1 MTIVSRMVVAMLIVM
16 VTFVIGDAS
25 AQQSRPGYLSVADAH
40 RKAQAGEVVLVDIR
54 TSEEWR
60 ETGVATSAHA
70 ISMHQD
76 PRAFFK
82 GLDAALGGDRS
93 RPVALICRTGNRSS
107 SLQSELRRAGYTNV
121 IDVSEG
127 MAGSRAGPGWLKVG
141 LPVRKGAS
149 VMAAPQVSVSPA
161 SEPQFSISPAS
172 APAGK

>member
-1 MTIVSRMVVAMLIVM
+1 MTIVSRILAAMLVAIAA
-16 VTFVIGDAS
+16 FGIGAAS
-25 AQQSRPGYLSVADAH
+25 AQQSRPAMLAVGDAH

-54 TSEEWR
+54 TPEEWK

-76 PRAFFK
+76 PRAFLR

-107 SLQSELRRAGYTNV
+107 QLQAELRRAGYTNV

-127 MAGSRAGPGWLKVG
+127 MAGSRAGQGWLKAG
-141 LPVRKGAS
+141 LPARKGAS
-149 VMAAPQVSVSPA
+149 VTAVPQVSIPLSLP
-161 SEPQFSISPAS
+161 PAS
-172 APAGK
+172 APAAK